1 MSNIEQSHIT
11 VVDKD
16 YLSQGQRVVKVGD
29 LVFPVGIEKNLS
41 FVTAEAKD
49 IRSGKVG
56 VDWNGDRIDGT
67 LIVPE
72 GGGAFNLA
80 KVTQYTPASPE
91 LTSVTSVEVSG
102 IQDLIWSDDP
112 ESEDYEYN
120 EYYSDANGTYN
131 VTPETAGEADWRE
144 RVYKHESK
152 EYYLY
157 YHYFDDYPEESTWFI
172 GEAVGEGFI
181 RQYYE
186 WDDDTDEPIPV
197 GDLASGTFYW
207 GDYDWEPSEV
217 TLNVTTTV
225 VPASPMVLKGVL
237 ADGYFAGEWSFD
249 STEKAFT
256 GFDKE
261 PKKNRVYAVS
271 NNSLIGNYI
280 VVIDDGNYFV
290 INDEDTLILY
300 YPPATNGEMVN
311 AALGASRLLKEP
323 AINGIS
329 VSDNKMVFD
338 GKSYVEFPDNTFP
351 AGVFGNGEWT
361 MDVWYDI
368 NWDVRDTQI
377 VFGRGESPRYDIF
390 LRSSGKIEVGGGPV
404 LCDAATP
411 INSRRFTLEVWDNS
425 GTLTWTSYING
436 AKQKEG
442 RWDTSLR
449 TAEMWLGGDPTSGTN
464 RNIIGN
470 LAHFSIRAKA
480 DHRGQ
485 SFEVTENPYA

>member
-56 VDWNGDRIDGT
+56 ADWNGDRIDGM
-67 LIVPE
+67 LEVPE

-80 KVTQYTPASPE
+80 KVTEYTPYAE
-91 LTSVTSVEVSG
+91 AVSG
-102 IQDLIWSDDP
+102 LSQIVVSGLTDAYDT
-112 ESEDYEYN
+112 
-120 EYYSDANGTYN
+120 ANGTYK
-131 VTPETAGEADWRE
+131 VTAETERE
-144 RVYKHESK
+144 PDHFKRIYKHISEDWYIWGEYEPEYEEGYFYIGPALDSGNLVCWTSEELTDG
-152 EYYLY
+152 EYYFEDWDSGDS
-157 YHYFDDYPEESTWFI
+157 FD
-172 GEAVGEGFI
+172 
-181 RQYYE
+181 
-186 WDDDTDEPIPV
+186 
-197 GDLASGTFYW
+197 
-207 GDYDWEPSEV
+207 V
-217 TLNVTTTV
+217 TLDVTKTTY
-225 VPASPMVLKGVL
+225 PAIQMVLKGVL
-237 ADGYFAGEWSFD
+237 ADGYYAGEWSFD
-249 STEKAFT
+249 STEKNFT

-271 NNSLIGNYI
+271 NDSLIGNYI
-280 VVIDDGNYFV
+280 VVIGDGNYFV

-300 YPPATNGEMVN
+300 CPIETNGDMVN
-311 AALGASRLLKEP
+311 AALGASKLLKEP

-329 VSDNKMVFD
+329 VSDGKMIFD

-351 AGVFGNGEWT
+351 AGVFGDGEWT

-390 LRSSGKIEVGGGPV
+390 LRPDGKIEVGGGPV
-404 LCDAATP
+404 LCDSADQT
-411 INSRRFTLEVWDNS
+411 NRRRFTLEVWDNS

-442 RWDTSLR
+442 VWDSTSLR